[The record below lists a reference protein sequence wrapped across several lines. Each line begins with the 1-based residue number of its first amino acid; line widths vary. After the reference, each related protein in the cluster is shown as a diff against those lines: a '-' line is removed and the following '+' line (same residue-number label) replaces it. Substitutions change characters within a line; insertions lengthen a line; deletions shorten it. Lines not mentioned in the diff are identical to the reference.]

1 MQELDNDYYLAPD
14 KIKFEKEILCDSQLE
29 IADLYNIS
37 IDNVKKLLTNFFD
50 KEKYIIHYKNLQL
63 CLRLGL
69 KLKNISCIRIQSISM
84 AETIC

>member
-14 KIKFEKEILCDSQLE
+14 QIKFEKEILCDSQLE

-50 KEKYIIHYKNLQL
+50 KEKYIIHYKKKMMKAKMGR
-63 CLRLGL
+63 CW
-69 KLKNISCIRIQSISM
+69 KI
-84 AETIC
+84 